1 MLRRG
6 IAGGLLCALVAFL
19 TSASAHAAPLAEC
32 PSGTHWNG
40 AQCSAGITLPG
51 ADTPNRQ
58 PTSGARP
65 TSCSVQGKSVPCS
78 TEAGFLDTA
87 RGCYVKPVAVQPLP
101 SDPILAGRPDGVL
114 FGCTD
119 AITAHVHTFIADAAL
134 PAASATAV
142 ATQLRD
148 SMTFAPVEI
157 GIVPEPGP
165 DSVGLVGL
173 PTWLWVANASPTVT
187 GPQTRSLSAGG
198 VDVTLTATVTSTRW
212 EMGDGGVVTC
222 RTAGTPYEDRF
233 GIAPSPTC
241 GYKYAKQGTYT
252 VRAYTNWSAT
262 WQANT
267 GEQGVFTWR
276 VGSSTTI
283 TMGEAQVI
291 ITYP

>member
-1 MLRRG
+1 MG
-6 IAGGLLCALVAFL
+6 YYNAG
-19 TSASAHAAPLAEC
+19 
-32 PSGTHWNG
+32 
-40 AQCSAGITLPG
+40 
-51 ADTPNRQ
+51 
-58 PTSGARP
+58 
-65 TSCSVQGKSVPCS
+65 
-78 TEAGFLDTA
+78 
-87 RGCYVKPVAVQPLP
+87 RGCYVKPVTEQPAA
-101 SDPILAGRPDGVL
+101 SDPMWEGRPNAVL
-114 FGCTD
+114 YGCTD
-119 AITAHVHTFIADAAL
+119 PVAGSHYLFIGD
-134 PAASATAV
+134 AASATVDASALAV
-142 ATQLRD
+142 QLRE
-148 SMTFAPVEI
+148 SMTFMPVEI

-165 DSVGLVGL
+165 NSVGLVGL

-233 GIAPSPTC
+233 GTSPSPTC

-252 VRAYTNWSAT
+252 VQAFTNWSAT

-283 TMGEAQVI
+283 TMGEAQVL